1 MGVYLNPGND
11 AFAISVNDD
20 IYVDKSSLISFVNSR
35 IGKRKRFI
43 CVSRPRRFG
52 KSMAAEML
60 SAYYDRKSNSGE
72 LFQNLEIA
80 HDETYEK
87 HLNQYNVIFLN
98 IQQFLRKAGK
108 PGNLVHY
115 IEEKV
120 LTEVREEYSDWVAP
134 KETSLPDALERIY
147 QKEEGWKK
155 GFVFIVDEW
164 DCIFRVAKE
173 DTEAQAVYLD
183 FLRDLFKDRTYVKVA
198 YMTGILPIKKYGT
211 HSALNIFDEF
221 SMTAPGKLAK
231 YVGFTEAEVRQL
243 CKDYGMRFTDA
254 KKWYDGY
261 RFKSIPHI
269 YNPKSIV
276 DAMSE
281 EEFRSY
287 WTGTE
292 TYEALQIYID
302 LDMDGLKQAVISML
316 SGSAIQIDI
325 GAFQNDMTSFKS
337 KDDVLTLLVHLGYL
351 AYDEA
356 EQSVFIPNEEVRN
369 EFIRAVKN
377 GNRPE
382 LVKAISLLALDGE
395 TLLEVHMKD
404 RKIAKAAFCVAG
416 IRKTTEWAG
425 GVWSIVK
432 TDGSMEK
439 MQEIAGRDK
448 VTLGLCFGFDEKG
461 YNDNMVGFITDL
473 QELEGY
479 EVYQYPESDWIELTA
494 EGKIS
499 DNVLWKTWQY
509 IHKELIDQKVI
520 VQRDVPTIEDYVVWD
535 EEKDYCKVVIGVA
548 VQ

>member
-98 IQQFLRKAGK
+98 IQQFLRKAGS

-147 QKEEGWKK
+147 QREEGWKK

-382 LVKAISLLALDGE
+382 LVKAIQQSDRLLDAEEVARLIEAVHNANTSPDFYNNEQALRSVVQLAYISRIDDYVTIQE
-395 TLLEVHMKD
+395 LP
-404 RKIAKAAFCVAG
+404 
-416 IRKTTEWAG
+416 G
-425 GVWSIVK
+425 GVGYADLVFLPRKYS
-432 TDGSMEK
+432 EK
-439 MQEIAGRDK
+439 PA
-448 VTLGLCFGFDEKG
+448 
-461 YNDNMVGFITDL
+461 MVV
-473 QELEGY
+473 ELKWD
-479 EVYQYPESDWIELTA
+479 SSA
-494 EGKIS
+494 EGAIAQIKNKSYVGVIENYGGDILLVGINYNKKS
-499 DNVLWKTWQY
+499 KKHECVIEKY
-509 IHKELIDQKVI
+509 HK
-520 VQRDVPTIEDYVVWD
+520 
-535 EEKDYCKVVIGVA
+535 
-548 VQ
+548 